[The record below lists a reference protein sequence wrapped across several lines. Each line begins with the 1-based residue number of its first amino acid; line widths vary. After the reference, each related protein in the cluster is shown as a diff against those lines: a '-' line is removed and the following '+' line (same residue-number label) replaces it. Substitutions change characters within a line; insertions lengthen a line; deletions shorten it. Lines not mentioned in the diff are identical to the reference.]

1 MAAQCLVRGVV
12 ASLRMGSGFALW
24 CDSAR
29 VRGGGPSSADASSCD
44 WAELLLLGCFVRSFL
59 LPLFSALK
67 SSASEFSASEFSV
80 AATGLSCFCFCSAAL
95 CAASCCLYS
104 RP

>member
-1 MAAQCLVRGVV
+1 MAAHCLVRGVV
-12 ASLRMGSGFALW
+12 ASLRMWSGFALW
-24 CDSAR
+24 WDS

-44 WAELLLLGCFVRSFL
+44 WAELLLLSCFVRSFL
-59 LPLFSALK
+59 LLLFSALK

-80 AATGLSCFCFCSAAL
+80 AATGPSCFCFCSAAL

-104 RP
+104 RH